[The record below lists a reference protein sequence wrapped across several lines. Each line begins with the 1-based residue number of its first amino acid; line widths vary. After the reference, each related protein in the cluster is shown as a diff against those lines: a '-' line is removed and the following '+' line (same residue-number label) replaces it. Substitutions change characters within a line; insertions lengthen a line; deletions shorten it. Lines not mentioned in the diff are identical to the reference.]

1 MKLGLGGLRNL
12 RRWWL
17 SSEHATPVASWK
29 AWGWGCRCK
38 PHPPKWLLEALRL
51 HPNKT
56 GHRRPPPVC
65 SAAASSF
72 SRSRLFRVA
81 CRGAHSA
88 LACGCCWRV
97 AVSDVVFMFSVE
109 LNFRL
114 LGVFLC
120 GWQPADPQATRPAE
134 ESVVIP
140 SVVVFTS
147 EVLT

>member
-1 MKLGLGGLRNL
+1 MGFGLYRNMQ
-12 RRWWL
+12 
-17 SSEHATPVASWK
+17 
-29 AWGWGCRCK
+29 
-38 PHPPKWLLEALRL
+38 PHSPKWLLEALRL

-81 CRGAHSA
+81 CRGARSA

-97 AVSDVVFMFSVE
+97 SVSDVVFMFSVE

-120 GWQPADPQATRPAE
+120 GWQPADPQATRPAG

-140 SVVVFTS
+140 ISRSFYFRSAYVNRAAWGPFATVTRPSSAFS
-147 EVLT
+147 

>member
-12 RRWWL
+12 RSCWL
-17 SSEHATPVASWK
+17 SSEHATPVAVTR
-29 AWGWGCRCK
+29 GWGCRCK

>member
-1 MKLGLGGLRNL
+1 MG
-12 RRWWL
+12 
-17 SSEHATPVASWK
+17 SEMCIRDS
-29 AWGWGCRCK
+29 
-38 PHPPKWLLEALRL
+38 
-51 HPNKT
+51 
-56 GHRRPPPVC
+56 
-65 SAAASSF
+65 
-72 SRSRLFRVA
+72 
-81 CRGAHSA
+81 
-88 LACGCCWRV
+88 
-97 AVSDVVFMFSVE
+97 SDVVFMFSVE